1 LSAIF
6 RAPPRILHGRG
17 CFAELGRVAAE
28 LSDKAAVVSGGGS
41 LARAGVIDRAL
52 GLLAEAKVETVTID
66 GVKPDP
72 DLATVDLIRERLF
85 ESGATVVVS
94 IGGGS
99 VIDAAKA
106 AAGLAAEDGPAV
118 EFQQGG
124 RGGRSP
130 ETKGMPHVAV
140 PTTAGT
146 GAEATPNAVIT
157 NPDVPEKKSI
167 RGPGFMP
174 AAAIVDPELL
184 VTLPARPTAESGMD
198 ALVQA
203 VESATSIHA
212 TELTRALSRAAAA
225 LVAEGLPAA
234 VADGADLDA
243 REKCSMGSLMAGMA
257 LANARLGVVHGLAHP
272 LGARYGLS
280 HGLVCGVLLPAALRL
295 NAAAAADEY
304 GVLERACGVRGSGGD
319 TAGERLAAWVE
330 WLLGETGLPT
340 GLSRA
345 KIPAGD
351 FAALASESMGSGSLK
366 ANPLEITEDHLV
378 AILEEVCGGGG
389 GRGG

>member
-1 LSAIF
+1 MSAAF
-6 RAPPRILHGRG
+6 RTPPRILHGRG
-17 CFAELGRVAAE
+17 CFAELGRVAAG

-52 GLLAEAKVETVTID
+52 GLLAEANVKAVAID
-66 GVKPDP
+66 GVRPDP
-72 DLATVDLIRERLF
+72 DLAAVDLIREKLF
-85 ESGATVVVS
+85 TSGATVVVS

-99 VIDAAKA
+99 VMDAAKA
-106 AAGLAAEDGPAV
+106 AAGLAAEDAPAV
-118 EFQQGG
+118 EFQQG
-124 RGGRSP
+124 RSP
-130 ETKGMPHVAV
+130 ATAGMPHVAV

-146 GAEATPNAVIT
+146 GAEVTPNAVIT

-184 VTLPARPTAESGMD
+184 VTLPARATAESGMD

-203 VESATSIHA
+203 IESATSIHA
-212 TELTRALSRAAAA
+212 TELTRALSRRAAA
-225 LVAEGLPAA
+225 LIAEGLPAA

-243 REKCSMGSLMAGMA
+243 REKCSTGSLMAGMA

-295 NAAAAADEY
+295 NAEAAADEY
-304 GVLERACGVRGSGGD
+304 GVLERVCGVQGFVGE
-319 TAGERLAAWVE
+319 TAGERLAAWAE
-330 WLLGETGLPT
+330 SLLAETGLPT
-340 GLSRA
+340 GLARA

-351 FAALASESMGSGSLK
+351 FAAVASASMGSGSLK

-378 AILEEVCGGGG
+378 AILEEVCGG
-389 GRGG
+389 